1 MRRTVEIVGQ
11 VENLFGTLDENLK
24 LFESALHVST
34 YLDDNRLVVEGD
46 APQVDRAIRIL
57 DQYNDLVREG
67 RRLDNG
73 AVKALLRVA
82 TEDHGT
88 TLRSILEPGHP
99 SKPRVFGKKSVT
111 PKSSNQRRYIEDIE
125 RHDMVFAIGPGG
137 TGKTYLAVAMAVSA
151 LLGKQVNRIILAR
164 PAVEA
169 GERLGFLP
177 GTLQQKIDPYMRPLY
192 DALYD
197 LLDADKL
204 ERFIDKGIIE
214 VAPLAFMRGR
224 TLNDSFVIL
233 DEAQNTTS
241 EQMKMFLTRLGFNSK
256 AVITGDIT
264 QTDLPAG
271 RRSGLVEAIE
281 VVGRIEGIAFVHF
294 NERDVVRH
302 NLVQQIIKAYDEFAA
317 TPAGRPTPGGPVPR
331 RLLSAA
337 QQTAPM
343 AATKRRNSPRAPVM
357 IANRQ
362 RRIALA
368 VRPLSDFLRR
378 AQQELGFPENA
389 VTVRLISDSAM
400 ARLNRRF
407 RGKSGPTDVLS
418 FPANSA
424 PTRRSFPVRFKP
436 KRRRAASAGDGGRG
450 EEASRVAR
458 TRICR
463 RHRLVAGDGPSQR
476 PFVFAQPA
484 GRVAH
489 PGAARTDSLG
499 RFRSRKRSRPDG
511 ETRASPAAAAR
522 PRTFMTGVGMI
533 SVGHFF
539 GVAVLCVILTLF
551 AYLNR
556 IYRELGRVTVVR
568 LRKNVEIL

>member
-1 MRRTVEIVGQ
+1 MASAGHNSVLPSSAGRSGGAPLDPARPFGYPDSVRSRRAFVERFSPGGRTALRPPQWATALPMKRTVEIAGQ

-24 LFESALHVST
+24 LFESSLHVST
-34 YLDDNRLVVEGD
+34 YLDDNRLVIEGE
-46 APQVDRAIRIL
+46 APQVDRAVRIL
-57 DQYNDLVREG
+57 NQYNDLIREG

-73 AVKALLRVA
+73 AVKDLLRVA
-82 TEDHGT
+82 TEAPNE
-88 TLRSILEPGHP
+88 TLRGILEPGHP
-99 SKPRVFGKKSVT
+99 SKPRLFGKKSVT
-111 PKSSNQRRYIEDIE
+111 PKSSNQRRYMEDIE

-264 QTDLPAG
+264 QTDLPVG

-302 NLVQQIIKAYDEFAA
+302 NLVQQIIKAYDEFAS
-317 TPAGRPTPGGPVPR
+317 TPAGRHA
-331 RLLSAA
+331 S
-337 QQTAPM
+337 
-343 AATKRRNSPRAPVM
+343 
-357 IANRQ
+357 
-362 RRIALA
+362 
-368 VRPLSDFLRR
+368 
-378 AQQELGFPENA
+378 
-389 VTVRLISDSAM
+389 
-400 ARLNRRF
+400 
-407 RGKSGPTDVLS
+407 SGPAGPAETEPS
-418 FPANSA
+418 GGGASSPANG
-424 PTRRSFPVRFKP
+424 KND
-436 KRRRAASAGDGGRG
+436 AA
-450 EEASRVAR
+450 
-458 TRICR
+458 
-463 RHRLVAGDGPSQR
+463 
-476 PFVFAQPA
+476 
-484 GRVAH
+484 
-489 PGAARTDSLG
+489 
-499 RFRSRKRSRPDG
+499 K
-511 ETRASPAAAAR
+511 
-522 PRTFMTGVGMI
+522 
-533 SVGHFF
+533 
-539 GVAVLCVILTLF
+539 
-551 AYLNR
+551 
-556 IYRELGRVTVVR
+556 
-568 LRKNVEIL
+568 